1 MPKIFNV
8 INRERLCAAFLLFNF
23 GYFASQAVKTFN
35 DPTPPPLCSPVTY
48 QERPLNLFLFI
59 F

>member
-35 DPTPPPLCSPVTY
+35 DPTPPPPYVRLLLIRSG
-48 QERPLNLFLFI
+48 R
-59 F
+59 